1 MEWMYIIFTACIC
14 FATISKTLNEAK
26 DSVIYI
32 LLVVV
37 LFCIGLV
44 MFPELF
50 SSI

>member
-1 MEWMYIIFTACIC
+1 MDWMYIIFTACIC
-14 FATISKTLNEAK
+14 FVTVRKTLNEDA
-26 DSVIYI
+26 DSFIYI